1 MFIIVVALLFV
12 VIIGVVNFTDF
23 VDNGFPALK
32 SALSEA
38 LRRYRPRH

>member
-23 VDNGFPALK
+23 VDNGAPALR
-32 SALSEA
+32 SALSEV